1 MLVWNNIKTVKDN
14 NLFIRQIKYIGG
26 HSPERG
32 YIYFDNVEDT
42 NDRIPS
48 DGRIDLLYDAVYE
61 NKYEVGVYYVCD
73 IINEKNNIY
82 IPSLTNY
89 KIIYYSDVDAVN
101 NYLFLSEDVSSGFD
115 EEGNK
120 ITSVTDTT
128 LIEVNYTEIRC
139 REKQQVRPSDESQEW
154 TDTDV
159 VRDKEDCDI
168 IYDDCSCGR
177 KYQWFRVGEIC
188 DNGNLCEKLKF
199 QYQDE
204 CGYWKDYQPEL
215 YKIGDIIEMDSSLC
229 GTYEYKEEW
238 DEENE
243 YCGSYINELYN
254 LDKNSKLDEH
264 NKYIIKYPYI
274 KKYDEFVWQQLDCST
289 LLGYKVVK
297 ENSFECGWYGEK
309 PEIIKNICGSNAKE
323 LYPTKLSGLTD
334 TYKYNITL
342 NGYYITAPYPTNTDD
357 MSEDEWVWIENPSG
371 FTSYSTSIVKRNDC
385 DCGYYITDWTDTNEF
400 ICGNKLG
407 DGYTPTTLYKKYRKD
422 KYCDGEIIEEG
433 TEYKYE
439 SYHSNDCEC
448 GYYTTKWDKIDEFI
462 CGSELNNNNVTL
474 TINSVDGSWL
484 RNGNTFTSNT
494 ISSNGSTVQK
504 ITFTVSDACNLT
516 LSYDVSSE
524 SGYDKF
530 AYTEVDGTSF
540 RGDISGSKVGTVSL
554 SCGSG
559 QHTIQLKYYKDG
571 SNSSGRDNVIVTL
584 GVNQEYTNTTKYQ
597 KEIEQKVCGG
607 EVIGTTGNERWVE
620 YEKNSY
626 DCGFKRDR
634 WVEVDEDGDGKRDKM
649 CCGDNGEYF
658 DITRIEGLGSGEGY
672 WYESNGNYRLHL
684 LSATGSSQPLK
695 IYFKTNSGVK
705 INLKKNSSSSNLKWW
720 YSKDI
725 DSEDKAYLT
734 DTSFEKTYGVGSEW
748 DDNEHYIFVYA
759 EYLNSS
765 VLNYEVQATFE
776 IGLPCTPFTSYV
788 KLKHQYTEDGTNY
801 KDYEPKEYKYG
812 NIIMSNDPDCGYMPL
827 IDQWVEICKD
837 CTYEDVVTN
846 GVINSDCARCY
857 SFEGS
862 VSGLYSLQKRQIS
875 KDLGVTWEDTMP
887 LETNKFRFLKLGDVC
902 E

>member
-154 TDTDV
+154 VDTDV

-177 KYQWFRVGEIC
+177 TYQWFRVGEIC

-215 YKIGDIIEMDSSLC
+215 YKIGDVIEMDSSLC

-238 DEENE
+238 DEENK

-254 LDKNSKLDEH
+254 LDKNSKLNEH

-385 DCGYYITDWTDTNEF
+385 DCGYYITSWTDTNEF

-422 KYCDGEIIEEG
+422 KYCDGKIIEEG

-448 GYYTTKWDKIDEFI
+448 GYYTTKWDDTEEYI
-462 CGSELNNNNVTL
+462 CGYLLNEGLPSL
-474 TINSVDGSWL
+474 TINSVQGNWL
-484 RNGNTFTSNT
+484 REGKTFTSNDINDGQITVERIYFRVGTPTAVTFTIDQSSENGYDYLVISNLDKPIVSGSPTSTGSSYNYYNHKSKTTGSTSMT
-494 ISSNGSTVQK
+494 ISDTNEHFVE
-504 ITFTVSDACNLT
+504 LM
-516 LSYDVSSE
+516 Y
-524 SGYDKF
+524 
-530 AYTEVDGTSF
+530 
-540 RGDISGSKVGTVSL
+540 R
-554 SCGSG
+554 
-559 QHTIQLKYYKDG
+559 KDG
-571 SNSSGRDNVIVTL
+571 SQSSGRDNVIVTL
-584 GVNQEYTNTTKYQ
+584 GVGGYIDTSYYIKQIENKY
-597 KEIEQKVCGG
+597 CDGSMT
-607 EVIGTTGNERWVE
+607 GTTGNERWSE

-626 DCGFKRDR
+626 GCGYKSYRWYDTGEDICCGSLENSENSCTNYYKYNVEIYQVTEDGKTWKNVIPERYRYGSIVETKSPDCGFIPILTHWKLI
-634 WVEVDEDGDGKRDKM
+634 
-649 CCGDNGEYF
+649 CP
-658 DITRIEGLGSGEGY
+658 DITYETAVSGDSCTICGTYENAPTMFAIEKQQTSTDGGITY
-672 WYESNGNYRLHL
+672 NDDYDSNGNLIIR
-684 LSATGSSQPLK
+684 TEK
-695 IYFKTNSGVK
+695 M
-705 INLKKNSSSSNLKWW
+705 LKWKAEKCGYTGDTFAW
-720 YSKDI
+720 FI
-725 DSEDKAYLT
+725 DRESIT
-734 DTSFEKTYGVGSEW
+734 
-748 DDNEHYIFVYA
+748 
-759 EYLNSS
+759 
-765 VLNYEVQATFE
+765 
-776 IGLPCTPFTSYV
+776 C
-788 KLKHQYTEDGTNY
+788 DGTNQVGTY
-801 KDYEPKEYKYG
+801 YFKVSSDGGNTWTNVEGIEPEVR
-812 NIIMSNDPDCGYMPL
+812 IIDKTNDNYLSDLDCSN
-827 IDQWVEICKD
+827 
-837 CTYEDVVTN
+837 TN
-846 GVINSDCARCY
+846 
-857 SFEGS
+857 
-862 VSGLYSLQKRQIS
+862 
-875 KDLGVTWEDTMP
+875 
-887 LETNKFRFLKLGDVC
+887 
-902 E
+902 